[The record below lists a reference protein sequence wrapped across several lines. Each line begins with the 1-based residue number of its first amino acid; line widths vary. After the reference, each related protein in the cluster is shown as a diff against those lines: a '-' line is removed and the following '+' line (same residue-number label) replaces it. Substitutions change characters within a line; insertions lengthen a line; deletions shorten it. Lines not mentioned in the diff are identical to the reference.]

1 MRLIKGILRF
11 LISRRLWTF
20 IGLALLCALIWFFGP
35 LVEVAGNAPLATEL
49 VRGIV
54 IAVILVLWLFS
65 LLLAQLRAAKR
76 NQMFVTELAAPEVK
90 APLRPGEGNVAEI
103 NTKFQQI
110 LQSMKRSKLG
120 GKKFLRDMPWYVI
133 IGPPGTGKTT
143 ALRQSGLHFP
153 IDLSDDIKGIGGT
166 RNCDWFFTE
175 TAVLVDTAGRYVQQM
190 SDPEIDAAEWFGFL
204 DMLKKHRGKRA
215 LNGVIVALSMQEL
228 LGPEADLRNHAREI
242 RKRLAELRDRLEIQL
257 PVYLMITKADMVPG
271 FEAFFADLST
281 AEREQVWGATLATD
295 ARPESAGIARENR
308 ALLTTLE
315 SRLSARMAEDAPLPW
330 RAEVFR
336 FPAQMEKAETPLKV
350 LIETVF
356 GESRYE
362 ESPWLRGFYFT
373 SATQE
378 GSPIDRLIGEMSHA
392 FGLQAEA
399 PLRRAHGQSRS
410 YFLRNLITDV
420 IFPEAGLGLFDR
432 AAEERRKWLWR
443 GSVTGAALIC
453 ALAGLAFLF
462 SFLRYSAGVDD
473 QARQIADLSGRLAN
487 VASRQA
493 PTEPLDLD
501 LALEAVTE
509 VDATQASIS
518 TNLLTLIG
526 PTAEAEMSRAHKIA
540 YDRSLRNILEP
551 RMIAM
556 LEATMWRNIRDPEF
570 LLGALKAY
578 YMATGLAPYDRDFMA
593 SWWQQELPGHIANV
607 DPFPTEA
614 ALAHQLAA
622 IERMASEEKR
632 IEPDSELVSAALVSI
647 CTVSL
652 AVRAYNA
659 LKQDPAV
666 TALPEWIAAEKAGP
680 NAARVLTR
688 LSEKTLRVGLPGAY
702 TYAGFHETVLPLIPD
717 IAAQAVLD
725 RKVFAGGC
733 AESSEASVATL
744 QTDILKL
751 YSDDFIAQW
760 DGFLRDVRLAPIS
773 DLTLATANLK
783 DLASPDSTLKRLLRS
798 VVEETNLTRVIV
810 EEGADD
816 PAVPKGVIGAATKRL
831 GKLGALATKG
841 SKLIGSGNDA
851 AAAVDP
857 PGTEIAQHFAPINAV
872 INEVD
877 GAPPLITDAELALGA
892 LANELQ
898 TVAASPDPEAALLAR
913 GGLPQLTGALANV
926 ATALPD
932 PIDDWLA
939 GIAGDTNNV
948 TREAVL
954 AQLNARWRAD
964 VLPFCT
970 NATTG
975 RYPFEAGSAIDVNVA
990 DFQRLFAPGGL
1001 IDTFVNTHLLQYVD
1015 TTVRPWVWRADFG
1028 LDAATLKP
1036 FEQAR
1041 SIRDGLFPGGAGPIM
1056 AFTLEPKDL
1065 SANAARVVLNLDG
1078 QQLDYFNSAARPV
1091 PMTWPGK
1098 DGTNLISLSFAP
1110 VDGAGEVLSSETG
1123 AWAWLRLI
1131 RKGKLTR
1138 TELPE
1143 LFKLTL
1149 SLGGFSAS
1157 FDLRANS
1164 IENPFDLSMFGN
1176 FKCPEK
1182 F

>member
-11 LISRRLWTF
+11 LISRRLWVF
-20 IGLALLCALIWFFGP
+20 IGLALLCVLVWFFGP
-35 LVEVAGNAPLATEL
+35 LVEVAGQAPLETNL

-76 NQMFVTELAAPEVK
+76 NQMFVTELARPEVK
-90 APLRPGEGNVAEI
+90 VPTRPGEGNVAEI
-103 NTKFQQI
+103 NSKFQQI

-153 IDLSDDIKGIGGT
+153 IDLSDDIKGVGGT

-175 TAVLVDTAGRYVQQM
+175 QAVLVDTAGRYVQQM
-190 SDPEIDAAEWFGFL
+190 SDPEIDAAEWVGFL
-204 DMLKKHRGKRA
+204 EMLKKHRGKRA
-215 LNGVIVALSMQEL
+215 LNGVIIALSMREL
-228 LGPEADLRNHAREI
+228 LGPEAELRNHGREI
-242 RKRLAELRDRLEIQL
+242 RKRLAELRERLEIQL

-271 FEAFFADLST
+271 FEPFFADLST
-281 AEREQVWGATLATD
+281 VEREQVWGATLAPD

-336 FPAQMEKAETPLKV
+336 FPAQMEKVETPLKV

-378 GSPIDRLIGEMSHA
+378 GSPIDRMLGEMSQA
-392 FGLQAEA
+392 FGLQAE
-399 PLRRAHGQSRS
+399 PPQRRAYGQPRS
-410 YFLRNLITDV
+410 YFLRNLITEV

-453 ALAGLAFLF
+453 VLAGLTFLF
-462 SFLRYSAGVDD
+462 SFLRYSGGVDD
-473 QARQIADLSGRLAN
+473 QARQLAELSGRLSN
-487 VASRQA
+487 VAARQA

-501 LALEAVTE
+501 LALDAVTE
-509 VDATQASIS
+509 VDATRAAVPS
-518 TNLLTLIG
+518 NLLTLAG

-551 RMIAM
+551 RMVAM

-578 YMATGLAPYDRDFMA
+578 YMTTGLAPYDRDFMA
-593 SWWQQELPGHIANV
+593 SWWQQELPGHIANF

-632 IEPDSELVSAALVSI
+632 IEPDNELVAAALVNI
-647 CTVSL
+647 CTVPL

-659 LKQDPAV
+659 LKQDPTV
-666 TALPEWIAAEKAGP
+666 TALPEWIPAENAGP

-688 LSEKTLRVGLPGAY
+688 LSEKTLRVGLLGAY
-702 TYAGFHETVLPLIPD
+702 TYAGFHDTVVPLLPE
-717 IAAQAVLD
+717 IAAQAALD
-725 RKVFAGGC
+725 RAVFAGGC

-744 QTDILKL
+744 ETDIMKL

-760 DGFLRDVRLAPIS
+760 DGFLRDIRLAPIS
-773 DLTLATANLK
+773 DLTVATANLK
-783 DLASPDSTLKRLLRS
+783 DLASADSTLKRLLRA
-798 VVEETNLTRVIV
+798 VVAETDLTRVIV

-816 PAVPKGVIGAATKRL
+816 PAVPKGIIGAATKRL

-841 SKLIGSGNDA
+841 SKLIGSSGADA
-851 AAAVDP
+851 PPADP
-857 PGTEIAQHFAPINAV
+857 PGTEIARHFAGINAV

-877 GAPPLITDAELALGA
+877 GAPPLIGDVELALGA

-898 TVAASPDPEAALLAR
+898 TVAASPDPQAALLAR
-913 GGLPQLTGALANV
+913 GGLPQLTGALANIS
-926 ATALPD
+926 TTLPD
-932 PIDDWLA
+932 PIDAWLA
-939 GIAGDTNNV
+939 GIAGDTINV

-990 DFQRLFAPGGL
+990 DFQRLFAPGQL
-1001 IDTFVNTHLLQYVD
+1001 IDSFVNTHLLQYVD
-1015 TTVRPWVWRADFG
+1015 TTVRPWAWRADFG

-1056 AFTLEPKDL
+1056 AFTLETKDL
-1065 SANAARVVLNLDG
+1065 SANASRVTLNLDG
-1078 QQLDYFNSAARPV
+1078 QELIYFNSASRPQ

-1110 VDGAGEVLSSETG
+1110 IDGTGEVLSSETG

-1143 LFKLTL
+1143 LFKLRL
-1149 SLGGFSAS
+1149 ALGGFSAE

-1164 IENPFDLSMFGN
+1164 VENPFDLTMFGN